1 MPANIRAE
9 IIFISLMMVF
19 IFIVSSAAMY
29 FFAKTYQKEMKER
42 SERREAKR
50 LAKEAAEK
58 AVPEKAAEVVNESAL
73 DS

>member
-19 IFIVSSAAMY
+19 IFIVCSAAMY

-42 SERREAKR
+42 KERREAKR

-58 AVPEKAAEVVNESAL
+58 AEQEKAAEVVNGSSV